1 MKKINFKLIGL
12 MVLVILTLGSC
23 KKWIDTGINKVPDSP
38 DDTPMFT
45 LLASIE
51 ANMAYNTVGGT
62 DIAMP
67 TCIWIQQIH
76 GVARQA
82 ASEGIYIWR
91 DGDVN
96 NQWNTN
102 YSRTMIDLYTM
113 MNKATAAKHPYYLGI
128 AEVLMAYSLGI
139 TTDVWNDIP
148 YAEAFQGEFN
158 LTPKFDSQQAIYAKI
173 KELLDDAINNQLSQN
188 YADYPQQD
196 VIYGGASDGPT
207 QISLWLKAA
216 HALRARYALH
226 LSKING
232 NQAYLDALA
241 DLPAAFASNNDDMF
255 VPFPGTPGQQNPF
268 YQFMDQ
274 RTDAAMDSVFIENL
288 KIRFDPRLTVFAYP
302 IKNGDYVGAGWYYDG
317 AADVSLPGPAFAAAG
332 APVQFINYAECLFIK
347 AECEFKTGVAEG
359 TVQQSLVDAVTASM
373 DKWGV
378 LNPAYMHAYDSVAK
392 TMTGAV
398 LFHEIMYQKYIALV
412 YQAEA
417 FNDWRRTDNVIG
429 LQPNPKG
436 SLNNIPRRFPYSTD
450 EKAYNPNTPQG
461 VTISDRVWWDKAPGL

>member
-38 DDTPMFT
+38 DDAPMFT

-51 ANMAYNTVGGT
+51 ANMAYNTIGGT
-62 DIAMP
+62 DINMP
-67 TCIWIQQIH
+67 TCIWIQQLH
-76 GVARQA
+76 GIARQG

-102 YSRTMIDLYTM
+102 YSRTMIDIYTM
-113 MNKATAAKHPYYLGI
+113 LNKARTAKHPYYTGI
-128 AEVLMAYSLGI
+128 GEVLMAYSLGI

-148 YAEAFQGEFN
+148 YTEAFLGQDN
-158 LTPKFDSQQAIYAKI
+158 LAPKFDTQDTIYVKI
-173 KELLDDAINNQLSQN
+173 KGLLDDAINNQLNQT
-188 YADYPQQD
+188 YADIPKQD
-196 VIYGGASDGPT
+196 VIYAGDPA
-207 QISLWLKAA
+207 LWLKAA
-216 HALRARYALH
+216 YALRARFALH
-226 LSKING
+226 LSKIRG
-232 NQAYLDALA
+232 NQAYVDALA
-241 DLPAAFASNNDDMF
+241 DIPNAFAANADDML

-268 YQFMDQ
+268 FQFMDQ

-288 KIRFDPRLTVFAYP
+288 KTGVAGVDPRLTVYALP
-302 IKNGDYVGAGWYYDG
+302 TPAGDYVGAGWEYAG
-317 AADVSLPGPAFAAAG
+317 EDVSAPGPAFADAA
-332 APVQFINYAECLFIK
+332 APVQFITYAECLFIK
-347 AECEFKTGVAEG
+347 TECEFKTGVAEA
-359 TVQQSLVDAVTASM
+359 TVQTDLVSAVSASM

-378 LNPAYMHAYDSVAK
+378 LDPVYMHVYDSVAK
-392 TMTGAV
+392 TLSGAA
-398 LFHEIMYQKYIALV
+398 LFHEIMYQKYVALV

-429 LQPNPKG
+429 LNPNPHG

-450 EKAYNPNTPQG
+450 EKSYNPNTPKN
-461 VTISDRVWWDKAPGL
+461 VTISDRVWWDALVSK